1 MGVSLEEQSLGGLRW
16 LVLRGPAEPAFASLG
31 SHLRAEIGDV
41 VGNWPGMAR
50 LRSHAASPPGSEL
63 LAVVRQASAA
73 RFPGI
78 WSELAAMA
86 DGAEVAL
93 DDLALLNFRG
103 DLGTVRTGAA
113 DDHSGCSD
121 LAWRG
126 RQSFLAHNEDLA
138 VFFAGRAVLLTL
150 ELDGQPPAGTFWV
163 PGFLPGNTFTVTGDG
178 LAWSLDHLP
187 VSSPGPGAG
196 RHIIARGLQRTATT
210 ISQALE
216 FLREHPAAGGF
227 AYTIGDS
234 AGRVVSA
241 EAAAGQF
248 AWREVGQDG
257 PLTWHTNHGRYITGA
272 AAAPVGTSIQ
282 RGQVLAALQPPSGE
296 PDAAWFARILAEAP
310 PAGVRADPTPA
321 TPSTTLCTFI
331 ASFADGHAY
340 LLPRDSEAV
349 SIPLTD
355 LAHSRGQRYG
365 VNTMRTP
372 GTSGALQVASTS
384 ASGTGRASTSMAPVA
399 ISSIRDGSSAR

>member
-1 MGVSLEEQSLGGLRW
+1 MGVALQEQSLGGLRW
-16 LVLRGPAEPAFASLG
+16 LVVRGPAEQAFASLG
-31 SHLRAEIGDV
+31 SRMRAEIRDV

-50 LRSHAASPPGSEL
+50 LRRHADSPPGSEL
-63 LAVVRQASAA
+63 LAAVRRVSAA
-73 RFPGI
+73 TFPGI

-86 DGAEVAL
+86 EGAEVAL

-103 DLGTVRTGAA
+103 DLGAVRVGAA

-126 RQSFLAHNEDLA
+126 RRSFLAHNEDLA

-150 ELDGQPPAGTFWV
+150 QLDGQPPVATFWV
-163 PGFLPGNTFTVTGDG
+163 PAFLPGNTFTVTGGG

-187 VSSPGPGAG
+187 VSSPGPGPG
-196 RHIIARGLQRTATT
+196 RHIVARGLQRATAT

-216 FLREHPAAGGF
+216 FLQEHPSAGGF
-227 AYTIGDS
+227 AYTIGDR
-234 AGRVVSA
+234 AGRMVSA

-248 AWREVGQDG
+248 EWREVGPDG
-257 PLTWHTNHGRYITGA
+257 PLAWHTNHGRYITGA
-272 AAAPVGTSIQ
+272 AAAPDGTSIE

-296 PDAAWFARILAEAP
+296 PDAAWFARVLAEAPP

-321 TPSTTLCTFI
+321 RQTATLCTFI
-331 ASFADGHAY
+331 ASFTDGHAY
-340 LLPRDSEAV
+340 LLPQGSEAV

-355 LAHSRGQRYG
+355 LAHSRGQH
-365 VNTMRTP
+365 
-372 GTSGALQVASTS
+372 
-384 ASGTGRASTSMAPVA
+384 
-399 ISSIRDGSSAR
+399 